1 MIDILYDTKD
11 PAGAPANGHE
21 LYELMI
27 DCNAKAVSKP
37 NAQFRPRNV
46 AWKRSANYFQVSF
59 GPQEYGVRAL
69 SLVRATIARVRV
81 AYAQSVGIVL
91 NNGWINRQAQCS
103 FSRPRK
109 VGGSGLRTERCG
121 HHRIEGC
128 NLQHCGIGIKAF
140 GEVNSVDILNTIIE
154 HGSLAGIVV
163 FSGMNMNIQ
172 GNCIE
177 GIEGPAIVSSN
188 MDSLT
193 ISNNYF
199 ESNNAGN
206 ASCHECVG
214 PNGNKGQVSGE
225 HDRLQASFLADG
237 RCVAGPLVLKP
248 VLFGATDKLPADA
261 PGEITNFCDIVL
273 TGALAAGTAC
283 MYVVSP
289 TQKKSRPRRSLGS
302 ARELSV
308 LGHSTIRSSRT
319 RTASQRTVCI
329 CRQPACT
336 FRETVS
342 VLLPPAFSARF

>member
-1 MIDILYDTKD
+1 M
-11 PAGAPANGHE
+11 
-21 LYELMI
+21 
-27 DCNAKAVSKP
+27 
-37 NAQFRPRNV
+37 
-46 AWKRSANYFQVSF
+46 
-59 GPQEYGVRAL
+59 
-69 SLVRATIARVRV
+69 
-81 AYAQSVGIVL
+81 
-91 NNGWINRQAQCS
+91 
-103 FSRPRK
+103 
-109 VGGSGLRTERCG
+109 
-121 HHRIEGC
+121 
-128 NLQHCGIGIKAF
+128 QHCGIGIKAF

-289 TQKKSRPRRSLGS
+289 TQKNISAETEIFWKRSRAKRVGPQHNPLIPDADCLPAYGLYMPSTGVHIS
-302 ARELSV
+302 GNRECLAPSRVFGSV
-308 LGHSTIRSSRT
+308 LTWR
-319 RTASQRTVCI
+319 
-329 CRQPACT
+329 
-336 FRETVS
+336 
-342 VLLPPAFSARF
+342 

>member
-1 MIDILYDTKD
+1 M
-11 PAGAPANGHE
+11 
-21 LYELMI
+21 
-27 DCNAKAVSKP
+27 
-37 NAQFRPRNV
+37 
-46 AWKRSANYFQVSF
+46 
-59 GPQEYGVRAL
+59 
-69 SLVRATIARVRV
+69 
-81 AYAQSVGIVL
+81 
-91 NNGWINRQAQCS
+91 
-103 FSRPRK
+103 
-109 VGGSGLRTERCG
+109 
-121 HHRIEGC
+121 
-128 NLQHCGIGIKAF
+128 QHCGIGIKAF

-289 TQKKSRPRRSLGS
+289 TQHLLDRISPIFPPFFPVFCALSPPRRDGS
-302 ARELSV
+302 NKPQPGTQAQETAAPGPRAPNSALR
-308 LGHSTIRSSRT
+308 STRQVQWEGSPASR
-319 RTASQRTVCI
+319 
-329 CRQPACT
+329 
-336 FRETVS
+336 
-342 VLLPPAFSARF
+342 

>member
-1 MIDILYDTKD
+1 MY
-11 PAGAPANGHE
+11 
-21 LYELMI
+21 
-27 DCNAKAVSKP
+27 
-37 NAQFRPRNV
+37 
-46 AWKRSANYFQVSF
+46 
-59 GPQEYGVRAL
+59 
-69 SLVRATIARVRV
+69 
-81 AYAQSVGIVL
+81 
-91 NNGWINRQAQCS
+91 
-103 FSRPRK
+103 

-289 TQKKSRPRRSLGS
+289 TQKTSRPRQI
-302 ARELSV
+302 V
-308 LGHSTIRSSRT
+308 LEAL
-319 RTASQRTVCI
+319 AS
-329 CRQPACT
+329 
-336 FRETVS
+336 
-342 VLLPPAFSARF
+342 